1 MFFGIFKKKD
11 CPIHEE
17 YFLKIEWNGDFSL
30 KNSEIHSI
38 VEIVDREDH
47 SVKLE
52 ESLPFLTFAHAESLF
67 LEIKRTFVSTGRVAE
82 FPINKL
88 SVVHREENESPS
100 TEGEVFISN
109 FAIKEDYQN
118 ILKLLVEA
126 IIFQN
131 DFNDGSL
138 SYDMK
143 RSYMMDTIYPN
154 YQASLGVSDH
164 EILPVFPSEQEINM
178 GTAEV
183 IVPAFD
189 PKPEFDQVQE
199 VVEEQNYPQ
208 ETQIEEQT
216 EQYEGEENTDSGSV
230 DAEAV
235 NPPEYSFV
243 DELLNEN
250 TEPEQYSQTKP
261 IVHER
266 VFHTNSNIYQN
277 DVQTLTT
284 TSAEVSFPKFEEDF
298 LEKKSYEPYEEGY
311 VAYRLNELK
320 TELNKKIQEN
330 EARNNELAVSALIQ
344 QIKNFESLEMQKI
357 NKIIAEADKR
367 NEIRPAIMETT
378 SKRKQKEW
386 IDRKSDIQTEKE
398 NALEVERLRYEKAVK
413 EIENKF
419 TQETKQLKAEL
430 DKTYL
435 EAANNEYQEKY
446 YSETGKLHNL
456 LEIQLEKL
464 EQRKAEK
471 QLEIEGSL
479 KNTGQKIG
487 RELFDQCKNY
497 LDSAEQQIISEH
509 RYAKQLHLVERQ
521 EEMKRTNEQ
530 QMADYL
536 EQLQKENASLRKDR
550 DNQVFNQ
557 QNLENELIDT
567 KEKLIK
573 FRTGAYLEDY
583 ESRNAEKKL
592 QVAETAQ
599 ANVPAAPA
607 SIENDINEAK
617 NQAVKNKD
625 SRMQSFLV
633 ALAVILSLAAC
644 LLGFFGYRVNQVHS
658 ELTSPQG
665 VLAKTNESNE
675 SKETKDKEE
684 LSTQQSKS
692 EERIIQS
699 IKESNQGLKDFS
711 SRLEN
716 VERGINSLVGDSQQ
730 EEYNFPIVEGGTP
743 TNRYFTGKGTITN
756 H

>member
-52 ESLPFLTFAHAESLF
+52 ESLPYLTFAHAESLF

-88 SVVHREENESPS
+88 SVVHREENASPS
-100 TEGEVFISN
+100 TEGEVFVSN
-109 FAIKEDYQN
+109 FAIREDYQN

-126 IIFQN
+126 IIYQN

-154 YQASLGVSDH
+154 YQTSLGISDH
-164 EILPVFPSEQEINM
+164 GILPVFPSEQEINM

-183 IVPAFD
+183 IVPAFN
-189 PKPEFDQVQE
+189 PKPEFDQEQE
-199 VVEEQNYPQ
+199 VVEEQSYPQ
-208 ETQIEEQT
+208 ENQIEERN
-216 EQYEGEENTDSGSV
+216 EQYEVEDNTAGVSV

-235 NPPEYSFV
+235 NPPEFSFV
-243 DELLNEN
+243 DELLSEN
-250 TEPEQYSQTKP
+250 TEPEQFSQTKP
-261 IVHER
+261 IVQER
-266 VFHTNSNIYQN
+266 VFHTNRNNYQN
-277 DVQTLTT
+277 EVQSLTT
-284 TSAEVSFPKFEEDF
+284 TSAEVSFPKFEEQL
-298 LEKKSYEPYEEGY
+298 LEKNSYEPYEEGY

-320 TELNKKIQEN
+320 TELNKKIEEN
-330 EARNNELAVSALIQ
+330 EARNNELALSALIQ
-344 QIKNFESLEMQKI
+344 QIKNYESLEMQKI
-357 NKIIAEADKR
+357 NKIISEADKR
-367 NEIRPAIMETT
+367 NELKPAIMETT

-386 IDRKSDIQTEKE
+386 IDRKSDIQAAKE
-398 NALEVERLRYEKAVK
+398 NALELERLRYEKAVK
-413 EIENKF
+413 EIENKYSH
-419 TQETKQLKAEL
+419 ETKQLKSEL

-456 LEIQLEKL
+456 LENQLEKL
-464 EQRKAEK
+464 EQRKTEK
-471 QLEIEGSL
+471 QLEIESSL

-487 RELFDQCKNY
+487 RELFDQCKDY
-497 LDSAEQQIISEH
+497 LSNAEQQIISEH
-509 RYAKQLHLVERQ
+509 RYAKQVHLVERQ
-521 EEMKRTNEQ
+521 EELKRTSEQ

-550 DNQVFNQ
+550 DNRVFNQ

-592 QVAETAQ
+592 QVAETVQ
-599 ANVPAAPA
+599 ANVPATPI
-607 SIENDINEAK
+607 SVEEDINETK
-617 NQAVKNKD
+617 SQTVKNKD
-625 SRMQSFLV
+625 SRMQSYLV

-644 LLGFFGYRVNQVHS
+644 LLGFFGYKVNQVHS

-665 VLAKTNESNE
+665 ALAVVKTNES
-675 SKETKDKEE
+675 KEKKEKEE

-699 IKESNQGLKDFS
+699 IKESNQGLKDFR

-716 VERGINSLVGDSQQ
+716 VERGINSLVGESQQ

-743 TNRYFTGKGTITN
+743 TNRYFTGKGTIAN